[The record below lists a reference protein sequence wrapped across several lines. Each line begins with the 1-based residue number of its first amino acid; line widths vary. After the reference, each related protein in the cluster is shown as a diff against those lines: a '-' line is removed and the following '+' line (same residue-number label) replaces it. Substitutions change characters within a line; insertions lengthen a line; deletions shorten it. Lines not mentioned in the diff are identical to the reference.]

1 VTVLHLGKFY
11 PPARGGMETILELL
25 CRRTSHHVRNR
36 VLVASHDGSGG
47 EEQQGAVEIVRLP
60 VLARIGAVSIC
71 PALPARLA
79 AEKADL
85 IFIHEPNPM
94 GLLAYFLARPAGT
107 LIVWFHSE
115 VIRPSLQ
122 YRLFYRP
129 LLDFAFARASR
140 IVVASPTL
148 VASSIQLRK
157 WRSKCVVIPYGIEQG
172 RSIDSEETKRRAG
185 EIRLE
190 HGRPIVL
197 FVGRLVG
204 YKGVDV
210 LITAM
215 KGLDAVALIAGDGPQ
230 RDALRQMAESPG
242 VADQV
247 KFLGEVS
254 DGEVA
259 ALYDACDVF
268 VLPSRTRQE
277 AFGVV
282 QLEAMLR
289 GKAVVSTDL
298 GTGTGW
304 VNQHGE
310 TGFVIPPGDSAALHN
325 AIHQLLTNPSQRA
338 EMGAAGGRRARS
350 LFGADRMIE
359 STLDLYAQ
367 ITNGH
372 VGCKTV
378 A

>member
-1 VTVLHLGKFY
+1 MTVLHLGKFY
-11 PPARGGMETILELL
+11 PPARGGMETILELI
-25 CRRTSHHVRNR
+25 CRRTSHHVTNR
-36 VLVASHDGSGG
+36 VLVASHDGSAG
-47 EEQQGAVEIVRLP
+47 EEQRGAVEIVRLP

-71 PALPARLA
+71 PALPVRLA
-79 AEKADL
+79 AEKADV

-94 GLLAYFLARPAGT
+94 GLLAYFLARPAGK

-140 IVVASPTL
+140 IIVASPTL
-148 VASSIQLRK
+148 VASSVQLRK
-157 WRSKCVVIPYGIEQG
+157 WRSKCVVIPYGIEQS
-172 RSIDSEETKRRAG
+172 RSMDSEATKRRAD

-190 HGRPIVL
+190 HGHPIVL

-215 KGLDAVALIAGDGPQ
+215 KGLDAVALVAGDGPQ
-230 RDALRQMAESPG
+230 RDALRQMAESLG
-242 VADQV
+242 VADRV

-259 ALYDACDVF
+259 SLYDACDVF

-289 GKAVVSTDL
+289 GKAVISTDL

-310 TGFVIPPGDSAALHN
+310 TGFVIPPGDSAALHD

-350 LFGADRMIE
+350 LFTADRMIE